1 MDKREQY
8 IDKQIIEQIMELR
21 KQLHRIPEHS
31 MQEVKTKQL
40 LMDFLKSHTA
50 LEIVDCGAW
59 FYAVKRADDRV
70 TTEND
75 KIFHV
80 SKVDTER
87 PEQMA
92 EYKQPIAF
100 RADMDAVCG
109 KDGKPGHYCGHDGH
123 SSILCG
129 AAVWLSRAMEKCEN
143 THVCDRNNDSGAICQ
158 NQIINRD
165 VYFIFQPGEEIG
177 AGARLCRD
185 LIIEKNIGE
194 IYGLHNIPGYPRNH
208 VLTIDGT
215 FACASTGLEI
225 HMIGT
230 ASHAAYP
237 EAGKNPG
244 PALARLLLEIEKLT
258 EEYNRS
264 REFVRMTL
272 IGMDIGSANYGVAAS
287 EGTLRM
293 TVRAER
299 EKVFAV
305 YVDEIKQ
312 IAQNT
317 ADDGGFTLD
326 IQEIERFPATENHAV
341 NVDKLRK
348 CAADQ
353 NIVVT
358 ELAEPMRWSEDFGY
372 YLQETKGAF
381 FGVGDGED
389 HAQLHTAGFEF
400 PDEIIET
407 AVKMFV
413 GLALM

>member
-1 MDKREQY
+1 ME
-8 IDKQIIEQIMELR
+8 IDKELMTKIYDLR
-21 KQLHRIPEHS
+21 RRLHSIPEAS
-31 MQEVKTKQL
+31 MHEMQTKAV
-40 LMDFLKSHTA
+40 LMSFLRENTD
-50 LEIVDCGAW
+50 LEIVDRGVW
-59 FYAVKRADDRV
+59 FYAVLKSSDDRI
-70 TTEND
+70 EDADND
-75 KIFHV
+75 CDKGI
-80 SKVDTER
+80 SLNEKAAKR
-87 PEQMA
+87 
-92 EYKQPIAF
+92 QPIAF

-109 KDGKPGHYCGHDGH
+109 QDGKPGHYCGHDGH

-129 AAVWLSRAMEKCEN
+129 AAVWLSRAMEKCGN
-143 THVCDRNNDSGAICQ
+143 THVCDRNNNSGAIGR

-225 HMIGT
+225 HMTGT

-244 PALARLLLEIEKLT
+244 PALARLLLEVEKLT

-264 REFVRMTL
+264 RGFVRMTL

-299 EKVFAV
+299 EKVFAG

-326 IQEIERFPATENHAV
+326 IQEIERFPATENHAE

-348 CAADQ
+348 CAAKQD
-353 NIVVT
+353 IVVT

-372 YLQETKGAF
+372 YLQETMGAF

>member
-1 MDKREQY
+1 ME
-8 IDKQIIEQIMELR
+8 IDKELMTKIYDLR
-21 KQLHRIPEHS
+21 RRLHSIPEAS
-31 MQEVKTKQL
+31 MHEMQTKAV
-40 LMDFLKSHTA
+40 LMSFLRENTD
-50 LEIVDCGAW
+50 LEIVDRGVW
-59 FYAVKRADDRV
+59 FYAVLKSSDDRI
-70 TTEND
+70 EDADND
-75 KIFHV
+75 CDKGI
-80 SKVDTER
+80 SLNEKAAKR
-87 PEQMA
+87 
-92 EYKQPIAF
+92 QPIAF

-109 KDGKPGHYCGHDGH
+109 QDGKPGHYCGHDGH

-129 AAVWLSRAMEKCEN
+129 AAVWLSRAMEKCGN
-143 THVCDRNNDSGAICQ
+143 THVCDRNNNSGAIGR

-208 VLTIDGT
+208 VLAIDGT

-225 HMIGT
+225 HMTGT

-244 PALARLLLEIEKLT
+244 PALARLLLEVDKLT

-264 REFVRMTL
+264 RGFVRMTL

-299 EKVFAV
+299 EKVFAG

-317 ADDGGFTLD
+317 AGDGGFTLD
-326 IQEIERFPATENHAV
+326 IQEIERFPATENHAE

-348 CAADQ
+348 CAAKQD
-353 NIVVT
+353 IVVT

>member
-1 MDKREQY
+1 ME
-8 IDKQIIEQIMELR
+8 IDKELMTKIYDLR
-21 KQLHRIPEHS
+21 RRLHSIPEAS
-31 MQEVKTKQL
+31 MHEMQTKAV
-40 LMDFLKSHTA
+40 LMSFLRENTD
-50 LEIVDCGAW
+50 LEIVDRGVW
-59 FYAVKRADDRV
+59 FYAVLKSSDDRI
-70 TTEND
+70 EDADND
-75 KIFHV
+75 CDKGI
-80 SKVDTER
+80 SLNEKAAKR
-87 PEQMA
+87 
-92 EYKQPIAF
+92 QPIAF

-109 KDGKPGHYCGHDGH
+109 QDGKPGHYCGHDGH

-129 AAVWLSRAMEKCEN
+129 AAVWLSRAMEKCGN
-143 THVCDRNNDSGAICQ
+143 THVCDRNNNSGAIGR

-225 HMIGT
+225 HMTGT

-244 PALARLLLEIEKLT
+244 PALARLLLEVEKLT
-258 EEYNRS
+258 EDYNRS
-264 REFVRMTL
+264 RGFVRMTL

-299 EKVFAV
+299 EKVFAG

-317 ADDGGFTLD
+317 AGDGGFTLD
-326 IQEIERFPATENHAV
+326 IQEIERFPATENHAE

-348 CAADQ
+348 CAAKQD
-353 NIVVT
+353 IVVT

>member
-1 MDKREQY
+1 MEDSEVMRQKKIHYIYNREMECMDFEERRELQGKRLRETVELEYNNVPAYRKRMDKAGVKPEDIKT
-8 IDKQIIEQIMELR
+8 IDDIVKLPFMQKTDLR
-21 KQLHRIPEHS
+21 DKVPYGLFAAPLKDMVRIQGS
-31 MQEVKTKQL
+31 
-40 LMDFLKSHTA
+40 S
-50 LEIVDCGAW
+50 G
-59 FYAVKRADDRV
+59 
-70 TTEND
+70 TT
-75 KIFHV
+75 
-80 SKVDTER
+80 
-87 PEQMA
+87 
-92 EYKQPIAF
+92 
-100 RADMDAVCG
+100 
-109 KDGKPGHYCGHDGH
+109 GKPIVTGYTKHDVD
-123 SSILCG
+123 
-129 AAVWLSRAMEKCEN
+129 VW
-143 THVCDRNNDSGAICQ
+143 T
-158 NQIINRD
+158 
-165 VYFIFQPGEEIG
+165 EIG

-264 REFVRMTL
+264 RGFVRMTL

-299 EKVFAV
+299 EKIFAG

>member
-1 MDKREQY
+1 MIDEKEHGGVME
-8 IDKQIIEQIMELR
+8 IDKELMTKIYDLR
-21 KQLHRIPEHS
+21 RRLHSIPEAS
-31 MQEVKTKQL
+31 MHEMQTKAV
-40 LMDFLKSHTA
+40 LMSFLRENTD
-50 LEIVDCGAW
+50 LEIVDRGAW
-59 FYAVKRADDRV
+59 FYAVLKSSDDRIWD
-70 TTEND
+70 E
-75 KIFHV
+75 
-80 SKVDTER
+80 ER
-87 PEQMA
+87 T
-92 EYKQPIAF
+92 PIAF

-109 KDGKPGHYCGHDGH
+109 QDGKPGHYCGHDGH

-326 IQEIERFPATENHAV
+326 IQEIARFPATENHAV

>member
-1 MDKREQY
+1 ME
-8 IDKQIIEQIMELR
+8 IEEELLTKIYDLR
-21 KQLHRIPEHS
+21 HRLHNIPEAS
-31 MQEVKTKQL
+31 MHETQTKAMLMSFLRENTNLEV
-40 LMDFLKSHTA
+40 
-50 LEIVDCGAW
+50 VDRGEW
-59 FYAVKRADDRV
+59 FYAVLKCSDDRMGD
-70 TTEND
+70 ENND
-75 KIFHV
+75 
-80 SKVDTER
+80 SD
-87 PEQMA
+87 EQRRQIA
-92 EYKQPIAF
+92 EKSANRFPIAF
-100 RADMDAVCG
+100 RADVDAVCG
-109 KDGKPGHYCGHDGH
+109 QDGKPGHYCGHDGH

-129 AAVWLSRAMEKCEN
+129 TAVLLSRMA
-143 THVCDRNNDSGAICQ
+143 AL
-158 NQIINRD
+158 NRD

-177 AGARLCRD
+177 AGAKLCRE
-185 LIIEKNIGE
+185 LIAEKNIGE
-194 IYGLHNIPGYPRNH
+194 VYGLHNIPGYPRNH

-225 HMIGT
+225 HMTGA

-244 PALARLLLEIEKLT
+244 PALARLLLEVEKLT

-264 REFVRMTL
+264 KGFVRMTL
-272 IGMDIGSANYGVAAS
+272 IGMDVGSANYGVAAS

-293 TVRAER
+293 TVRAEK
-299 EKVFAV
+299 EKVFAA
-305 YVDEIKQ
+305 YVDEIKKL
-312 IAQNT
+312 AQNM
-317 ADDGGFTLD
+317 AYDGEFELE
-326 IQEIERFPATENHAV
+326 IQEIERFPATENHAK

-353 NIVVT
+353 NIVIT

-372 YLQETKGAF
+372 YLQATNGAF

-407 AVKMFV
+407 AIKMFV